1 MAYRTGFWGLDGPLE
16 GPIPIRRAS
25 SFNAGAPKADHLCV
39 GAAENGK
46 RDVGGLG
53 WARPCLAFCHKCHI
67 YDVMRSTK
75 KLEGLLNLI
84 RAGAREDGIHALAAA
99 ARSPRS
105 EGSTRR
111 GGSRSRTDVI
121 GHSSGRRTPLVYGG
135 VYIWHDAAAMQA
147 YLASDLAKGVVGNP
161 NFANLTS
168 RDFEVVSG
176 PTTSSGGPV
185 AASLTARASLAS

>member
-53 WARPCLAFCHKCHI
+53 WARPCLAFCHNCHI

-84 RAGAREDGIHALAAA
+84 RAGAGEDGIYALAAA

-105 EGSTRR
+105 EGSTRG
-111 GGSRSRTDVI
+111 GGSRSEQNGRYRTFF
-121 GHSSGRRTPLVYGG
+121 RTADCACLR
-135 VYIWHDAAAMQA
+135 WRL
-147 YLASDLAKGVVGNP
+147 YLASCGRYAGLLGLRPG
-161 NFANLTS
+161 
-168 RDFEVVSG
+168 
-176 PTTSSGGPV
+176 
-185 AASLTARASLAS
+185 